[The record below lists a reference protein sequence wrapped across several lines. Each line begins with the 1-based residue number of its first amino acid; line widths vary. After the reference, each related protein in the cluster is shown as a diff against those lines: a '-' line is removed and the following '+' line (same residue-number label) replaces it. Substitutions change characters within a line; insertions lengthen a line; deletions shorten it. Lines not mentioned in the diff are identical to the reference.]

1 MTPSEL
7 MKLDRCERLLLVQRS
22 VFESLADYD
31 DQEDGLTLEVKAVME

>member
-31 DQEDGLTLEVKAVME
+31 EKATEQEEEVQP

>member
-1 MTPSEL
+1 MTPSEI

-31 DQEDGLTLEVKAVME
+31 DQATEQEEEVNP